1 MLQKNPSII
10 LGGIFENEKIE
21 DKIKDLEEISLKE
34 NFWKNK
40 NLAKKTVKQKKLLR
54 IYLILTKKHLKN

>member
-40 NLAKKTVKQKKLLR
+40 NLAKKTVKQKKTFED
-54 IYLILTKKHLKN
+54 IFNSYKKTFK